1 MCTMMNQSDK
11 YLEETLL
18 QAKKHDLPPHYI
30 RQLES
35 ELNKRREKERMLT
48 MNMCRNNLLN

>member
-35 ELNKRREKERMLT
+35 ELNQRREKERKLT
-48 MNMCRNNLLN
+48 MDVYRNNLLN

>member
-1 MCTMMNQSDK
+1 MMNQSDK

-30 RQLES
+30 RRIES
-35 ELNKRREKERMLT
+35 EMNERLEKERMFT
-48 MNMCRNNLLN
+48 MEVYRNNLHN

>member
-1 MCTMMNQSDK
+1 MDQSDK

-18 QAKKHDLPPHYI
+18 QAKRHDLPPHYI

-35 ELNKRREKERMLT
+35 EMNQRREKERMVT
-48 MNMCRNNLLN
+48 IEVYRNNLHN

>member
-1 MCTMMNQSDK
+1 MMNQSDK

-35 ELNKRREKERMLT
+35 ELNQRREKERMLT